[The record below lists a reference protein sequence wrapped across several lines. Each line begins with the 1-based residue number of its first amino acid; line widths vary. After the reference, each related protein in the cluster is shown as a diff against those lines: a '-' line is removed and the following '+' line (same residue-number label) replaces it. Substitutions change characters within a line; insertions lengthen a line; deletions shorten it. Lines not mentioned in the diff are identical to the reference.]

1 MSSLFS
7 RKRVVGGLVAAGVL
21 TVGLAA
27 PAVAFAEDG
36 TTPAPTPSTSSDS
49 GTTAPEQ
56 DKRGAEQR
64 GKLAEQLAEELG
76 VPQDKVEAALAKIKE
91 QHRAEWK
98 ERAEQ
103 RGEQRGG
110 QRGEGKPD
118 AQSKAD
124 REAMLKER
132 LDKAVSDGKLTQE
145 QADAILA
152 AVKAGVFPAFGG
164 GHGWGGP
171 KHGGPAGAPAD
182 GGESDMPATK

>member
-1 MSSLFS
+1 MSNLLS
-7 RKRVVGGLVAAGVL
+7 RKKVLGGLVAAGVL

-36 TTPAPTPSTSSDS
+36 TTPAPTPSSSER
-49 GTTAPEQ
+49 GTNAPEHG
-56 DKRGAEQR
+56 KRWAEQR

-76 VPQDKVEAALAKIKE
+76 VPQDRVEAALAKIKE

-98 ERAEQ
+98 DRAEQ
-103 RGEQRGG
+103 RGK
-110 QRGEGKPD
+110 GKPD
-118 AQSKAD
+118 AGSKAD
-124 REAMLKER
+124 RGAMLKER

-152 AVKAGVFPAFGG
+152 AVKSGVFPAFGG
-164 GHGWGGP
+164 GHWGGP

-182 GGESDMPATK
+182 GGESDTPATK

>member
-1 MSSLFS
+1 MSNLLS
-7 RKRVVGGLVAAGVL
+7 RKKVLGGLMAAGVL

-36 TTPAPTPSTSSDS
+36 ATPAPAPSASSDS
-49 GTTAPEQ
+49 GTTGPEHG
-56 DKRGAEQR
+56 KRWAEQR

-76 VPQDKVEAALAKIKE
+76 VPQDKVEAALAKIKD

-98 ERAEQ
+98 DRAE
-103 RGEQRGG
+103 

-118 AQSKAD
+118 AGSKAD

-152 AVKAGVFPAFGG
+152 AVKSGVFPAFGG
-164 GHGWGGP
+164 GHWGGP
-171 KHGGPAGAPAD
+171 KHGAPAD
-182 GGESDMPATK
+182 GMSDTPTTK

>member
-36 TTPAPTPSTSSDS
+36 ATPAPTPSASSDG
-49 GTTAPEQ
+49 GTTAPEHG
-56 DKRGAEQR
+56 KRWVEQR
-64 GKLAEQLAEELG
+64 GKLAEQLAKELG

-91 QHRAEWK
+91 QHRAGWK
-98 ERAEQ
+98 DRAEQ
-103 RGEQRGG
+103 RGQ
-110 QRGEGKPD
+110 GKPD

-152 AVKAGVFPAFGG
+152 AVRSGVFPAFGG
-164 GHGWGGP
+164 GHWGGP

-182 GGESDMPATK
+182 GGESDTPATK

>member
-1 MSSLFS
+1 MSNLLS
-7 RKRVVGGLVAAGVL
+7 RKKVLGGLMAAGVL

-36 TTPAPTPSTSSDS
+36 TTPAPTPSASAES
-49 GTTAPEQ
+49 GTTAPEHG
-56 DKRGAEQR
+56 KRWAEQR
-64 GKLAEQLAEELG
+64 GKLAEQLAAELG

-98 ERAEQ
+98 DRVEQ
-103 RGEQRGG
+103 RGKGT
-110 QRGEGKPD
+110 PD
-118 AQSKAD
+118 ARSKAD

-164 GHGWGGP
+164 GHWGGL

-182 GGESDMPATK
+182 GGESGTPATK